1 MWYRFAQAGMTY
13 SWGKT
18 ESGDALYITSGK
30 TKDGFQAQPDI
41 LLMFKYDNSIYTSR
55 IATPFKESISSQ
67 EISRI
72 FQTVQNNLIKYP
84 AGWLAERLGNDY
96 QIQIVAEL
104 SKPTLPKGS
113 KLQGDTV
120 MGEPLLTVK
129 VNAINAALDHEIGHA
144 LDNVR
149 INKLPL
155 GNIPFIK
162 HFLGDQIDGTYM
174 ATSDYGRTDN
184 AEAFAEAFKLIA
196 KRGVNYRLPNNTKE
210 NIDSNR
216 LLDYVA
222 KEITRKGYKTAL
234 EDFKKNIQLQNNSLS
249 DATPYSDLNNYRI
262 STLIGGFQS
271 AIDRF
276 KGDKQAY
283 GLDIISNKQKIND
296 IVAYINKNQSEF
308 FTKPATE
315 EEIEAAKNYIKEKV
329 DKGSFNQTVV
339 QERPDYT
346 VTTDAMIDIGR
357 YLPKALVDFLST
369 FRIRTYS
376 VGKLAGGVTISSP
389 FKKGEKI
396 QIRKEDYAKIN
407 NFIKNLKWENLI
419 KIPENLVF
427 GDWMVIENNF
437 NLPSSTT
444 SNKIKIATVYSN
456 LITTGGIFPDLNHPE
471 DFLYFDYKITPNGY
485 TLDTNSVITKIKNQ
499 INRIDSIT
507 SDEAKLSIEKEV
519 LTLIQ
524 AYAKEYQK
532 LLYYKQRDPKNLFP
546 FEFIKNKLTPVN
558 YFELAKKAIPRM
570 LSGTPQSMFSMTAD
584 NLQFM
589 KIYNSDFLNDRQKQ
603 ELLNIYRAAKKQYDK
618 DHGR

>member
-1 MWYRFAQAGMTY
+1 MWYRFAQAEMTY

-18 ESGDALYITSGK
+18 ENGDALYIRSGK

-41 LLMFKYDNSIYTSR
+41 LLMFKYDNSVIPSR
-55 IATPFKESISSQ
+55 IATPFKESISSK
-67 EISRI
+67 EVARI

-104 SKPTLPKGS
+104 LKPNLPKGFE
-113 KLQGDTV
+113 LQGDTV
-120 MGEPLLTVK
+120 MGNPLLTVK
-129 VNAINAALDHEIGHA
+129 ANSINVALDHEIGHA
-144 LDNVR
+144 LDSVR
-149 INKLPL
+149 MNKLPL

-162 HFLGDQIDGTYM
+162 HFLGEQKDGTYM
-174 ATSDYGRTDN
+174 ATSEYGHTSN
-184 AEAFAEAFKLIA
+184 AEAFAEAFDIIA
-196 KRGVNYRLPNNTKE
+196 KHGINYRFPDNTKE

-216 LLDYVA
+216 LLDSVA
-222 KEITRKGYKTAL
+222 KEITKKGYKTAL

-249 DATPYSDLNNYRI
+249 DATPYSNLNNYRI

-283 GLDIISNKQKIND
+283 GLEIISNKQKIND
-296 IVAYINKNQSEF
+296 IVAYRNKNQSEF

-329 DKGSFNQTVV
+329 DKGSFYQTVV
-339 QERPDYT
+339 QERPGYT
-346 VTTDAMIDIGR
+346 VTTDAMIDIGQ

-369 FRIRTYS
+369 ANFKLYKDGSRLPNS
-376 VGKLAGGVTISSP
+376 VKVVHYGRPAEMS
-389 FKKGEKI
+389 
-396 QIRKEDYAKIN
+396 KEDYNKIY
-407 NFIKNLKWENLI
+407 NFLKTVKWENLI
-419 KIPENLVF
+419 KCNST
-427 GDWMVIENNF
+427 DIERRWIFIRNNF
-437 NLPSSTT
+437 DLPSPTT
-444 SNKIKIATVYSN
+444 SNRMKIRSIYSM
-456 LITTGGIFPDLNHPE
+456 LITEGGIFPDVNHPE
-471 DFLYFDYKITPNGY
+471 DFLWFDYKITPNGY
-485 TLDTNSVITKIKNQ
+485 TLDTNSVITKIKNH
-499 INRIDSIT
+499 INRVDSKMP
-507 SDEAKLSIEKEV
+507 DEAKLSIEKEV

-532 LLYYKQRDPKNLFP
+532 LLDYKQRDPKNLFP

-570 LSGTPQSMFSMTAD
+570 LSGTTRSAFSTTPD
-584 NLQFM
+584 NLKFM

>member
-1 MWYRFAQAGMTY
+1 MWYRYAQAGMTY

-30 TKDGFQAQPDI
+30 TKDGFKAQPDI
-41 LLMFKYDNSIYTSR
+41 LLMFKYDNSINTSR
-55 IATPFKESISSQ
+55 IATPFKESISSK
-67 EISRI
+67 EVSRI
-72 FQTVQNNLIKYP
+72 FQTVQANLIKYP

-104 SKPTLPKGS
+104 FDPKLSQGFE
-113 KLQGDTV
+113 LQGDTV
-120 MGEPLLTVK
+120 MGDPLLTVK

-149 INKLPL
+149 INRLPL

-162 HFLGDQIDGTYM
+162 NFLGDQKDGTYM
-174 ATSDYGRTDN
+174 APSEYGRTNN
-184 AEAFAEAFKLIA
+184 AEAFAEAFELIA
-196 KRGVNYRLPNNTKE
+196 QKGVNYRLPNNTKQ

-329 DKGSFNQTVV
+329 DKGSFYQTVV
-339 QERPDYT
+339 QERSDYT
-346 VTTDAMIDIGR
+346 VTTDAMIDIGE
-357 YLPKALVDFLST
+357 YIPKSIVDFLST
-369 FRIRTYS
+369 ANFKLYKDGSRLPNS
-376 VGKLAGGVTISSP
+376 VKVVNRGRPAEMS
-389 FKKGEKI
+389 
-396 QIRKEDYAKIN
+396 KEDYNKIN
-407 NFIKNLKWENLI
+407 NFLKTIKWENLI
-419 KIPENLVF
+419 KYNSTDGRWYFIR
-427 GDWMVIENNF
+427 NNF

-444 SNKIKIATVYSN
+444 SNKVKIGTVYSN

-485 TLDTNSVITKIKNQ
+485 TLDTNSVITKIKKH
-499 INRIDSIT
+499 INRVDSIT

-570 LSGTPQSMFSMTAD
+570 LSGTSQSMFSMTPD

-603 ELLNIYRAAKKQYDK
+603 ELLIIYRAAKKQYDK

>member
-41 LLMFKYDNSIYTSR
+41 LLMFKYDNSINTSR
-55 IATPFKESISSQ
+55 IATPFKESISSK
-67 EISRI
+67 EVSRI
-72 FQTVQNNLIKYP
+72 FQTVQANLIKYP

-104 SKPTLPKGS
+104 FDPKLSQGFE
-113 KLQGDTV
+113 LQGDTV
-120 MGEPLLTVK
+120 MGDPVLTVK
-129 VNAINAALDHEIGHA
+129 VNSINSALDHEIGHA

-162 HFLGDQIDGTYM
+162 NFLGDQKDGTYM
-174 ATSDYGRTDN
+174 APSEYGRTNN
-184 AEAFAEAFKLIA
+184 AEAFAEAFELIA
-196 KRGVNYRLPNNTKE
+196 QKGVNYRLPNNTKQ

-249 DATPYSDLNNYRI
+249 NATPYADLNNYRI

-329 DKGSFNQTVV
+329 DKGSFYQTVV
-339 QERPDYT
+339 QERSDYT
-346 VTTDAMIDIGR
+346 VTTDAMIDIGE
-357 YLPKALVDFLST
+357 YIPKSIVDFLST
-369 FRIRTYS
+369 ANFKLYKDGSRLPNS
-376 VGKLAGGVTISSP
+376 VKVVNRGRPAEMS
-389 FKKGEKI
+389 
-396 QIRKEDYAKIN
+396 KEDYNKIN
-407 NFIKNLKWENLI
+407 NFLKTIKWENLI
-419 KIPENLVF
+419 KYNSTDGRWYFIR
-427 GDWMVIENNF
+427 NNF

-444 SNKIKIATVYSN
+444 SNKVKIGTVYSN

-485 TLDTNSVITKIKNQ
+485 TLDTNSVITKIKKH
-499 INRIDSIT
+499 INRVDSIT

-570 LSGTPQSMFSMTAD
+570 LSGTSQSMFSMTPD

-603 ELLNIYRAAKKQYDK
+603 ELLIIYRAAKKQYDK